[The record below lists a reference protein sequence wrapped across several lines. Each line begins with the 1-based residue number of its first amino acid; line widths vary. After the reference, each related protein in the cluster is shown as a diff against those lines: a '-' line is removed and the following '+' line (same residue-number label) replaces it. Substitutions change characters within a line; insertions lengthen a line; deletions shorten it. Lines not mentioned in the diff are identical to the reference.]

1 MFLGSNWS
9 TVNSYAS
16 KKQDRDMSRN
26 NKNYGVNN
34 LGDMRN
40 VDDEEYWKRSDD
52 IDAEYASPKK
62 VMKRSGLSE
71 NDVMP
76 TKAKLSILVSGYFEL
91 PAMRSLRV

>member
-1 MFLGSNWS
+1 MPKQVRIAPPMNHSEMMSEVQPSMVELVTCLYRPYMMS
-9 TVNSYAS
+9 TVDTTS
-16 KKQDRDMSRN
+16 M
-26 NKNYGVNN
+26 
-34 LGDMRN
+34 
-40 VDDEEYWKRSDD
+40 
-52 IDAEYASPKK
+52 ASPKK